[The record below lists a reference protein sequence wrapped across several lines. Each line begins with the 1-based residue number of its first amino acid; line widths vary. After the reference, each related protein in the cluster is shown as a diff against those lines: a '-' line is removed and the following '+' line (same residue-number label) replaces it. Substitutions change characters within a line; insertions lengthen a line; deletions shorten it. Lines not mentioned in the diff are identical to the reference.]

1 LPEVAGGGREGF
13 AIYLLNSALLSRDKT
28 TRGRNLDYPNITI
41 AATAVAALL
50 VSIYQHMRVT
60 KMPDKIKAEIA
71 ADALKAAALMLADS
85 VLAAAKIKADAV
97 VAADKILADARA

>member
-1 LPEVAGGGREGF
+1 
-13 AIYLLNSALLSRDKT
+13 
-28 TRGRNLDYPNITI
+28 LDYPNITI

-97 VAADKILADARA
+97 VAADKIVAAAKEV

>member
-1 LPEVAGGGREGF
+1 MDYINAIIAGTSV
-13 AIYLLNSALLSRDKT
+13 I
-28 TRGRNLDYPNITI
+28 
-41 AATAVAALL
+41 ALL

-60 KMPDKIKAEIA
+60 AMPSKIKAEIQ

-97 VAADKILADARA
+97 VAADKIKADARS